1 MRSPVIRYIS
11 IIICL
16 FLWNFSSI
24 AQSKTDST
32 TTFLEEETVVK
43 NKGIGRPTTAGLLS
57 LALPGAGQVYNKKY
71 WKAPIIWGLS
81 GFFIYNIITYNKNY
95 QSYKKEAY
103 LRDYQNKY
111 DPNGDSLIISFNP
124 NYTRL
129 TDSQVKFERDDYQR
143 SRDMNTILFGV
154 MYFLNVIDAVVD
166 AHLTDFD
173 VSENAVLSVNPWTN
187 YNIGYGMQGSAVGIG
202 LTLRYKK

>member
-1 MRSPVIRYIS
+1 
-11 IIICL
+11 
-16 FLWNFSSI
+16 LWNFSSI

-32 TTFLEEETVVK
+32 ATPTEEEETVVK
-43 NKGIGRPTTAGLLS
+43 NKGISRPTTAGLLS

-81 GFFIYNIITYNKNY
+81 GFFIYNIINYNKNY

-111 DPNGDSLIISFNP
+111 DPDGDSLIINFNP
-124 NYTRL
+124 AYSRL

-187 YNIGYGMQGSAVGIG
+187 YQLGHGMQSSAVGIG